1 MNTETVKI
9 ENVNKD
15 NNFKEKNKIMLQVR
29 MLTMTAVLAA
39 NYVIPSVHRNVLI
52 LVKFR
57 WKSIRIIVFTVED
70 VWKLVLLR
78 QCHNFLGRNDG
89 RHTACSQQRY
99 QY

>member
-1 MNTETVKI
+1 MNTEIIKI

-57 WKSIRIIVFTVED
+57 WKSIRINVFTVED

-78 QCHNFLGRNDG
+78 QL
-89 RHTACSQQRY
+89 
-99 QY
+99 

>member
-1 MNTETVKI
+1 MNTEIIKI

-52 LVKFR
+52 LVE
-57 WKSIRIIVFTVED
+57 IPVEID
-70 VWKLVLLR
+70 QNHCLH
-78 QCHNFLGRNDG
+78 CGRCVETCPAQAIMKRG
-89 RHTACSQQRY
+89 Q
-99 QY
+99 

>member
-1 MNTETVKI
+1 MLFLLLITSYKITMNTETVKI

-78 QCHNFLGRNDG
+78 QL
-89 RHTACSQQRY
+89 
-99 QY
+99 

>member
-1 MNTETVKI
+1 
-9 ENVNKD
+9 
-15 NNFKEKNKIMLQVR
+15 MLQVR

-57 WKSIRIIVFTVED
+57 WKSIRIIVFTVDD

-78 QCHNFLGRNDG
+78 QL
-89 RHTACSQQRY
+89 
-99 QY
+99 

>member
-15 NNFKEKNKIMLQVR
+15 NNFKEKNKMLQER

-78 QCHNFLGRNDG
+78 QL
-89 RHTACSQQRY
+89 
-99 QY
+99 

>member
-1 MNTETVKI
+1 MNTEIIKI

-29 MLTMTAVLAA
+29 MTAVLAA

-78 QCHNFLGRNDG
+78 QL
-89 RHTACSQQRY
+89 
-99 QY
+99 

>member
-39 NYVIPSVHRNVLI
+39 NYVTQYVLKSVLI
-52 LVKFR
+52 SPR
-57 WKSIRIIVFTVED
+57 
-70 VWKLVLLR
+70 
-78 QCHNFLGRNDG
+78 FL
-89 RHTACSQQRY
+89 
-99 QY
+99 